1 MLRWLNV
8 AEKPSAAKEISR
20 VLSNG
25 TCNQRPGLSQYNPV
39 FEFEYTVRGQKVQMV
54 FTSVTG
60 TSLSIVSNE
69 VP

>member
-25 TCNQRPGLSQYNPV
+25 TCTSRPGLSQYNHV
-39 FEFEYTVRGQKVQMV
+39 FEFDYTVRGQAVQMV

-60 TSLSIVSNE
+60 MYCCFDR
-69 VP
+69 